1 MKNWGRFVLA
11 LWILAAVAGTV
22 SGLIEHRDGRA
33 TVLGISPDAWIAI
46 ATLLMFLAT
55 VALAYIAYNQY
66 TTSQAQTRAYVGIE
80 GGYMRYVELLEGGR
94 GFAIHI
100 EIRNYGQTPGYHLT
114 SWVKRPAILPSDSVP
129 FGEPVSIADRLGSSI
144 IGPQSNVSLDWTI
157 SVSDDQLSTL
167 KAGTHKIFVWGG
179 VDFKDAFRADR
190 HFVFRI
196 ISGNAGMIKT
206 PVMLH
211 PCSRISWAT
220 MRTERQL
227 TKGAEIISH
236 CDRSNA
242 SATTD
247 CHSAKTAS
255 ATLA

>member
-1 MKNWGRFVLA
+1 MASSPSGEGRGAGWGDPMKNWGRFVFA
-11 LWILAAVAGTV
+11 LWIFAAVAGTV

-55 VALAYIAYNQY
+55 VALTYIAYNQY

-80 GGYMRYVELLEGGR
+80 GGYMRYVDLLEGGQ
-94 GFAIHI
+94 GFTIHI

-114 SWVKRPAILPSDSVP
+114 SWVKPPAILPSDSVP
-129 FGEPVSIADRLGSSI
+129 FGEPVPIADRFGSSI
-144 IGPQSNVSLDWTI
+144 IGPQSNVSLEWTI

-179 VDFKDAFRADR
+179 VDFKDAFRVNR

-196 ISGNAGMIKT
+196 INGNAGMIKN
-206 PVMLH
+206 PGD
-211 PCSRISWAT
+211 AT
-220 MRTERQL
+220 SLQPHKL
-227 TKGAEIISH
+227 GYDA
-236 CDRSNA
+236 N
-242 SATTD
+242 
-247 CHSAKTAS
+247 
-255 ATLA
+255 